1 MATGD
6 ILSVTIPAE
15 GYYAE
20 ILIEGLATGGTYALG
35 LGTNNTVS
43 ASTKLVFTAVSL
55 GYDDTGAATTI
66 TRTIY
71 GTIKRR
77 QITPNDALA
86 DETTSGS
93 NVIVR
98 VNLSEYIYQKDNVGA
113 GNSGTAPVVSI
124 LAGLYTN
131 GTANNASGANFPV
144 TNNSTLAYP
153 RVIGN
158 WAWPG
163 YQLMDSTSKLRA
175 VAFHKSAQLGRPVR
189 AVKFSVTDGTT
200 TNTQTI
206 TTPTCDLTFGDASP
220 DVEYVSTSDL
230 TSGLTQKAELT
241 CNFIA
246 YPWMG
251 DSGSL
256 LDTSAGTAD
265 PTPLYGPIKA
275 VCDRT
280 GTYEK
285 TYALVDPTGSDA
297 GANTVYPSA
306 SFDPVTAYKFL
317 TIGKAAAA
325 IAAYNNATY
334 GRNDVGAGIVYL
346 NAGSYAWL
354 GSSNTYGTTPKTWI
368 TIKPA
373 AGVLRADVIIAS
385 ASGNGDISD
394 RIKIENCTI
403 TATALNLFT
412 NVAAIW
418 HHTCEFNTTNTGL
431 WNTTGGIFYVTQCQ
445 VTALSQ
451 GLRPNSTANCSPA
464 LVRGNNLTGFR
475 HGVLCYTVIG
485 NLKTTK
491 YTPSSALFF
500 TEINGMTGPQPV
512 NFIIAYNN
520 ILGWEV
526 GAGVNIIDTGTYIGP
541 NTVGGAIV
549 QNVFENCQTSGG
561 GLGSIC
567 ASDAISTNT
576 PLENI
581 IIWHNVFLG
590 QRLFLGYNDAGTITK
605 YRRHWSIKNNY
616 WDRSANKGDT
626 FSPANANRIG
636 AWEITNQ
643 VAASGNVHEQ
653 NMMSLPNNFFM
664 EFAGIS
670 SYQPALGGTL
680 THAEFV
686 DRQASDGSTTS
697 AGGGD
702 YRLQPTSPL
711 IGLPVDI
718 VLLYDLDGTLRTTNN
733 NAAGAYSIFD
743 PGGGASTSS
752 GSGSTGSGS
761 TGSGSTGSGSTG
773 SGTITS
779 QPSVYISSNYV
790 FA

>member
-20 ILIEGLATGGTYALG
+20 ILIEGLAIGGTYSMG

-43 ASTKLVFTAVSL
+43 ASTKLVFTVVSL

-77 QITPNDALA
+77 KIYPNEATM

-93 NVIVR
+93 DVIVR
-98 VNLSEYIYQKDNVGA
+98 VNLSEYIYQKDNVGG

-131 GTANNASGANFPV
+131 GSSSNASGASFPV

-153 RVIGN
+153 KVIGN

-175 VAFHKSAQLGRPVR
+175 VAFHNSAKDGRPVR
-189 AVKFSVTDGTT
+189 AVKFSVFDGTT
-200 TNTQTI
+200 TNTQII
-206 TTPTCDLTFGDASP
+206 TAPTCDLGFGDASP
-220 DVEYVSTSDL
+220 VVEYVSTADL
-230 TSGLTQKAELT
+230 TSGLTQGAELT

-251 DSGSL
+251 DSGAL

-265 PTPLYGPIKA
+265 PTPLVGPIKG

-280 GTYEK
+280 GAYQK

-306 SFDPVTAYKFL
+306 SFDPLTAYKFL

-325 IAAYNNATY
+325 IAAYNNANY

-346 NAGSYAWL
+346 NAGNYAWL
-354 GSSNTYGTTPKTWI
+354 GSSNVYGTTPKTWI

-373 AGVLRADVIIAS
+373 DGVSRASVVINT

-394 RIKIENCTI
+394 RIKVENCTI
-403 TATALNLFT
+403 TVTTVNVFT
-412 NVAAIW
+412 NVAVIW
-418 HHTCEFNTTNTGL
+418 HHLCEFNTTNIGC
-431 WNTTGGIFYVTQCQ
+431 WNTTAGIFYVTQCK
-445 VTALSQ
+445 VTNLNQ
-451 GLRPNSTANCSPA
+451 GFRPSGTANCSPA
-464 LVRGNNLTGFR
+464 IIRGNNLTGFK
-475 HGVLCYTVIG
+475 HGILCYTVLG
-485 NLKTTK
+485 NLKTTR
-491 YTPSSALFF
+491 YTPSSGLFF

-526 GAGVNIIDTGTYIGP
+526 GAGSSIIDCGTYVGP
-541 NTVGGAIV
+541 NTVGGAII
-549 QNVFENCQTSGG
+549 QNVFENCQSSGG

-567 ASDAISTNT
+567 ASDAITTNT
-576 PLENI
+576 PLENM

-590 QRLFLGYNDAGTITK
+590 QRLFLGYNDAGVITK

-626 FSPANANRIG
+626 FTPGNANRIG

-643 VAASGNVHEQ
+643 VSASGNNHEQ
-653 NMMSLPNNFFM
+653 NMISLPNNFFM

-670 SYQPALGGTL
+670 SYQPALQGTL
-680 THAEFV
+680 THADFIN
-686 DRQASDGSTTS
+686 RQASDGTNPST
-697 AGGGD
+697 GD
-702 YRLQPTSPL
+702 GNYRLNPTSPL
-711 IGLPVDI
+711 IGLPVDL
-718 VLLYDLDGTLRTTNN
+718 VLPYDLDGASRGVSSNATGAYRYA
-733 NAAGAYSIFD
+733 AAG
-743 PGGGASTSS
+743 
-752 GSGSTGSGS
+752 GSGSKSQDFYADNQWDVF
-761 TGSGSTGSGSTG
+761 
-773 SGTITS
+773 TI
-779 QPSVYISSNYV
+779 
-790 FA
+790 